1 MSNLVHLELGGAH
14 EPTHAHGADGTN
26 TLPLRVL
33 CVDDEPSAL
42 STLARVLE
50 ADFQVVTQDSL
61 VGALSLLE
69 RDGDFAVVIA
79 SLSTQDGVK
88 FLESVRTIS
97 PTTTRLAMTTSP
109 VIDSSTLPRDAAF
122 RFISK
127 PCPGDALLQIVR
139 DAANYHLL
147 VANGPAQPVEA
158 HALPISIA
166 RRLAIPIAIH
176 DQAPPVA
183 RMPGPRRVG
192 LRMAERTVEL
202 LPGTTI
208 VGRSRTCHIPLSD
221 PQISRRHACFSNTGR
236 ELSVRNVSSTNGVQV
251 NGAANEADST
261 HRLEVGDRV
270 TLGTHEIEVCAL
282 GDYNPSIEPTHRV
295 CLPLELVQSSPST
308 DAATLATLAQV
319 ADKYFLLGQSREAE
333 RMVRPL
339 LEGLLR
345 YCVSGQRPSAT
356 DLELAVGLTLRIA
369 EATQVGAWIDYL
381 FDLFSALGQ
390 PMAPDIVDGL
400 YRVIPGISGAR
411 IASFRD
417 YLDTLKR
424 LQDGFGPGE
433 RFLVRRIQGLE
444 TRLMMSAHV

>member
-1 MSNLVHLELGGAH
+1 MSDLVNVKIGGARR
-14 EPTHAHGADGTN
+14 PTHKQSVDGMN
-26 TLPLRVL
+26 ALPLRVL

-42 STLARVLE
+42 SMLARVLE
-50 ADFQVVTQDSL
+50 ADFEIVTQDSL

-79 SLSTQDGVK
+79 GLSTLDGVK

-97 PTTTRLAMTTSP
+97 PTTTRLVMTASP
-109 VIDSSTLPRDAAF
+109 VIDSSSLPLDAAF

-127 PCPGDALLQIVR
+127 PCPADALLQMVR
-139 DAANYHLL
+139 DAANYHVL
-147 VANGPAQPVEA
+147 VATGPAQPVEA
-158 HALPISIA
+158 HALPMSIA

-176 DQAPPVA
+176 EQAPPVA
-183 RMPGPRRVG
+183 RVSAPLRVG

-202 LPGTTI
+202 LPGVTI

-251 NGAANEADST
+251 NGTSIEPDSA
-261 HRLEVGDRV
+261 HRLAVGDRV
-270 TLGTHEIEVCAL
+270 TLGDHEIEVCAL
-282 GDYNPSIEPTHRV
+282 GDYNPSIEPTHRI
-295 CLPLELVQSSPST
+295 CLPLEVVDSSPSN

-333 RMVRPL
+333 RIVRPL

-345 YCVSGQRPSAT
+345 YCVSGQRPLAT
-356 DLELAVGLTLRIA
+356 DLDLAVGLTLRIA
-369 EATQVGAWIDYL
+369 ETTRAGAWIDYL
-381 FDLFSALGQ
+381 FDLFSALEQ
-390 PMAPDIVDGL
+390 PMTSDVVDGL

-411 IASFRD
+411 IASFRG
-417 YLDTLKR
+417 YLDTLRR

-444 TRLMMSAHV
+444 TRLVMSAHV